1 MTRSAVAAAGTTGA
15 TLNTERP
22 IQDIFGS
29 TIKLIDFTGNLAAKL
44 GADPGGFGTT
54 AERVAEY
61 VVTRDRWINARQV
74 AAAEA
79 TRTAGN
85 LALAEAARKTLVS
98 STRSLVREL
107 QAWPQMT
114 DPKRRE
120 LRITVPDRTRT
131 PVATPTEAPGIE
143 LVQAVR
149 HTVRLKIV
157 NPDGARRRPAGTA
170 GANVFYAVGPN
181 VPASPADWAWSG
193 FWTRGTHDVVFPLD
207 TPAGAT
213 VWLSA
218 AYANPR
224 GENGPMADAVSTNL
238 PGGQAVRVAA

>member
-1 MTRSAVAAAGTTGA
+1 MESVFS
-15 TLNTERP
+15 NEP
-22 IQDIFGS
+22 
-29 TIKLIDFTGNLAAKL
+29 KLINFTRKLADRLVPAPL
-44 GADPGGFGTT
+44 DYGTT
-54 AERVAEY
+54 AERVADY
-61 VVTRDRWINARQV
+61 LTTRDRFVASYDKANA
-74 AAAEA
+74 EP
-79 TRTAGN
+79 TRTARN
-85 LALAEAARKTLVS
+85 IEQKDEDKKVLIR
-98 STRSLVREL
+98 STRRLIREL

-149 HTVRLKIV
+149 HTVRLKLV

-170 GANVFYAVGPN
+170 GANVFYAVGPT
-181 VPASPADWAWSG
+181 VPTSPADWAWSG

-207 TPAGAT
+207 TAAGAT